1 MSGALPLVV
10 AIDGPAGS
18 GKSSVARLVAERV
31 GIAHLDTGA
40 MYRSVAWA
48 CRHRGVDPCDADAVA
63 ALARALRIE
72 VDAGRVAVDGTDVT
86 AAIRTPEVDAAVG
99 PVASNAAV
107 RAELVVRQR
116 AWADERGGAVMEG
129 RDIATVVFPDAPVK
143 VFLTASEEERARR
156 RAAQNGG
163 DLQAVA
169 ADLARR
175 DHVDTTRTAD
185 PLRVA
190 EGSTILDTTGLGLD
204 DVVDRIAAM
213 VEGAR
218 SRREPGIGGIG
229 GNVDSPGDQTSSAPA
244 TGPAAAGPE
253 PGTAT
258 RRAEEL
264 AGSGPVG
271 RSLYRTLWWI
281 ARLVNGGW
289 FRVRY
294 HHREAVPASGGFLL
308 APVHRSNVDFLVV
321 GNVTRRRMRYVG
333 KETIWKPRWFRPLAD
348 ALGGIKVERGTP
360 DRASMRRCLEVLE
373 AGEPLVLFPE
383 GTRRSGP
390 EVAELFEGAVYLAL
404 KAGVPIV
411 PVGIGGSA
419 AAMPHGAKF
428 PRRVPIEVVVGHPIT
443 VEPGEKATS
452 RRVQREVTVRL
463 RAEIQRVFDEAT
475 ALAVARSR

>member
-1 MSGALPLVV
+1 
-10 AIDGPAGS
+10 
-18 GKSSVARLVAERV
+18 
-31 GIAHLDTGA
+31 
-40 MYRSVAWA
+40 
-48 CRHRGVDPCDADAVA
+48 
-63 ALARALRIE
+63 
-72 VDAGRVAVDGTDVT
+72 
-86 AAIRTPEVDAAVG
+86 
-99 PVASNAAV
+99 
-107 RAELVVRQR
+107 
-116 AWADERGGAVMEG
+116 
-129 RDIATVVFPDAPVK
+129 
-143 VFLTASEEERARR
+143 
-156 RAAQNGG
+156 
-163 DLQAVA
+163 
-169 ADLARR
+169 
-175 DHVDTTRTAD
+175 
-185 PLRVA
+185 
-190 EGSTILDTTGLGLD
+190 
-204 DVVDRIAAM
+204 
-213 VEGAR
+213 
-218 SRREPGIGGIG
+218 
-229 GNVDSPGDQTSSAPA
+229 
-244 TGPAAAGPE
+244 
-253 PGTAT
+253 
-258 RRAEEL
+258 
-264 AGSGPVG
+264 
-271 RSLYRTLWWI
+271 
-281 ARLVNGGW
+281 VNGGW

>member
-1 MSGALPLVV
+1 MDHAGDPASSG
-10 AIDGPAGS
+10 
-18 GKSSVARLVAERV
+18 
-31 GIAHLDTGA
+31 
-40 MYRSVAWA
+40 
-48 CRHRGVDPCDADAVA
+48 
-63 ALARALRIE
+63 
-72 VDAGRVAVDGTDVT
+72 T
-86 AAIRTPEVDAAVG
+86 ATG
-99 PVASNAAV
+99 PVAGTAA
-107 RAELVVRQR
+107 
-116 AWADERGGAVMEG
+116 
-129 RDIATVVFPDAPVK
+129 
-143 VFLTASEEERARR
+143 R
-156 RAAQNGG
+156 RAA
-163 DLQAVA
+163 DLV
-169 ADLARR
+169 
-175 DHVDTTRTAD
+175 
-185 PLRVA
+185 
-190 EGSTILDTTGLGLD
+190 
-204 DVVDRIAAM
+204 
-213 VEGAR
+213 
-218 SRREPGIGGIG
+218 
-229 GNVDSPGDQTSSAPA
+229 
-244 TGPAAAGPE
+244 
-253 PGTAT
+253 
-258 RRAEEL
+258 
-264 AGSGPVG
+264 GSGPVG
-271 RSLYRTLWWI
+271 RTLYRTLWWI
-281 ARLVNGGW
+281 ARLVNRGW